1 MVINRKIHIKC
12 KTCFI
17 IIFFSDHHRI
27 SEYVILICFY
37 KHATYSVNQREHS
50 QSVEEESIYSSLL
63 DIIQYGA
70 KIAHDEGN
78 INQVHIQKQERF
90 FTSGVK
96 I

>member
-1 MVINRKIHIKC
+1 M
-12 KTCFI
+12 
-17 IIFFSDHHRI
+17 
-27 SEYVILICFY
+27 
-37 KHATYSVNQREHS
+37 EHQ
-50 QSVEEESIYSSLL
+50 QSVEEEYIYSSLL

-96 I
+96 IVRFCFSSFFLLFFFLCVNFKRYDLNFFYS

>member
-1 MVINRKIHIKC
+1 M
-12 KTCFI
+12 
-17 IIFFSDHHRI
+17 
-27 SEYVILICFY
+27 
-37 KHATYSVNQREHS
+37 
-50 QSVEEESIYSSLL
+50 EEEYIYSSLL

-96 I
+96 IVRVFFHFFFYFFFLCVNFKRYDLNFFYS

>member
-1 MVINRKIHIKC
+1 M
-12 KTCFI
+12 
-17 IIFFSDHHRI
+17 
-27 SEYVILICFY
+27 
-37 KHATYSVNQREHS
+37 
-50 QSVEEESIYSSLL
+50 EEEYIYSSLL

-96 I
+96 IVRFFFIFSFIFFPCVNFKRYDLNFFLFMNSEHVQKYLLYNVFSL

>member
-1 MVINRKIHIKC
+1 M
-12 KTCFI
+12 
-17 IIFFSDHHRI
+17 
-27 SEYVILICFY
+27 
-37 KHATYSVNQREHS
+37 
-50 QSVEEESIYSSLL
+50 EEEYIYSSLL

-96 I
+96 IVRVFFHFFFSFFFLCVNFKRYDLNFFYS

>member
-1 MVINRKIHIKC
+1 M
-12 KTCFI
+12 
-17 IIFFSDHHRI
+17 
-27 SEYVILICFY
+27 
-37 KHATYSVNQREHS
+37 
-50 QSVEEESIYSSLL
+50 EEEYIYSSLL

-96 I
+96 IVRFFFFIFSFIFFFSVLILSAMILIFFIHEL

>member
-1 MVINRKIHIKC
+1 M
-12 KTCFI
+12 
-17 IIFFSDHHRI
+17 
-27 SEYVILICFY
+27 
-37 KHATYSVNQREHS
+37 
-50 QSVEEESIYSSLL
+50 EEEYIYSSLL

-96 I
+96 IVRFFFHFFFYFFFLCVNFKRYDLNFFYS

>member
-1 MVINRKIHIKC
+1 M
-12 KTCFI
+12 
-17 IIFFSDHHRI
+17 
-27 SEYVILICFY
+27 
-37 KHATYSVNQREHS
+37 
-50 QSVEEESIYSSLL
+50 EEEYIYSSLL

-96 I
+96 IVRFWVFFIFSFIFFLCVNFKRYDLNFFYS

>member
-1 MVINRKIHIKC
+1 M
-12 KTCFI
+12 
-17 IIFFSDHHRI
+17 
-27 SEYVILICFY
+27 
-37 KHATYSVNQREHS
+37 
-50 QSVEEESIYSSLL
+50 EEEYIYSSLL

-96 I
+96 IVRFFHFFFYFFFSVLILSAMILIFFIHEL

>member
-1 MVINRKIHIKC
+1 M
-12 KTCFI
+12 
-17 IIFFSDHHRI
+17 
-27 SEYVILICFY
+27 
-37 KHATYSVNQREHS
+37 
-50 QSVEEESIYSSLL
+50 EEEYIYSSLL

-96 I
+96 IVRFCFSSFFLLFFFSVLILSAMILIFFIHEL

>member
-1 MVINRKIHIKC
+1 MQNLYYNN
-12 KTCFI
+12 FL
-17 IIFFSDHHRI
+17 FDHHL
-27 SEYVILICFY
+27 SADFLCMLPSLFVY

>member
-1 MVINRKIHIKC
+1 M
-12 KTCFI
+12 
-17 IIFFSDHHRI
+17 
-27 SEYVILICFY
+27 
-37 KHATYSVNQREHS
+37 
-50 QSVEEESIYSSLL
+50 EEESIYSSLL

-96 I
+96 IVRFFFHFFFYFFFSVLILSAMILIFFIHEL

>member
-1 MVINRKIHIKC
+1 M
-12 KTCFI
+12 
-17 IIFFSDHHRI
+17 
-27 SEYVILICFY
+27 
-37 KHATYSVNQREHS
+37 
-50 QSVEEESIYSSLL
+50 EEEYIYSSLL

-96 I
+96 IVRFFFIFSFIFFFSVLILSAMILIFFIHEL